1 MTQQPGNGNGFNS
14 GFNGGFNGGY
24 QMGYNPYMPYPP
36 PGMVYP
42 PMGFMGP
49 IGYPHHTIIENPQI
63 NYWHN
68 NLYANHYNPY
78 LYLQYPPI
86 PIDPTNYTNS
96 NSNKPN
102 KDVKKDIIEDAEIVE
117 LVEEVVNV
125 NNEPIIKKLDK
136 KMDIIIDEN
145 PPELEP
151 LNPLGEYIPDE
162 PVVIPQEKSKKKSAT
177 KQVNIDKFI
186 DKFDNVLDGNIQC
199 NPEESVKPTK
209 PMKLIYTNSK
219 KKSTIISQ
227 LTPVEKIAHWN
238 NITHPNEQYN
248 AVLMNGN
255 NTIYTATELSNY
267 TLETH
272 QYINKYNSSLI
283 NKKQKNSSKHKQNPI
298 MGFIYA
304 RCSAEN
310 DTSIETQITACME
323 YARNKSIKLLPFGC
337 QYDNGISARNM
348 NNMDYEL
355 GVWSDYLEDGTH
367 LIIYS
372 VDRLSRHLL
381 KGLQYLEKMVARG
394 VSVHFVMSEIIY
406 DANISAAA
414 KSMVQMEL
422 QASEKVSNQ
431 TSEKVRA
438 TIKRKRSEGN
448 VFGKAKFGY
457 KHIKINGIIRRVINL
472 TEMIVIEHIKNLF
485 AKMVSNPRKYSELSK
500 YNGYSHHHITEID
513 IIKAVIRDCN
523 RKGMRYRNGKPLTP
537 THIRRILDHNYLD
550 VDADDEEDVA
560 KEDVAEEDIAEEDIA
575 EEDIAE
581 EDIAEEDV

>member
-1 MTQQPGNGNGFNS
+1 MAQQPGNGNGFN
-14 GFNGGFNGGY
+14 GGFNGGY
-24 QMGYNPYMPYPP
+24 HMGYNPYMPYPP

-42 PMGFMGP
+42 PMGMAP
-49 IGYPHHTIIENPQI
+49 MLPMGYPPYTIIENPQL
-63 NYWHN
+63 NYWNN
-68 NLYANHYNPY
+68 NLFANMYNPY
-78 LYLQYPPI
+78 LSLQCPLIPSDPI
-86 PIDPTNYTNS
+86 NPMNPI
-96 NSNKPN
+96 NSNKPK
-102 KDVKKDIIEDAEIVE
+102 KDLKKDIIEDAEIVE
-117 LVEEVVNV
+117 LVEEEANV

-162 PVVIPQEKSKKKSAT
+162 LVAIPQEKSKKKSTT
-177 KQVNIDKFI
+177 KQVDIDKFI

-199 NPEESVKPTK
+199 DSEESAKSIK

-219 KKSTIISQ
+219 NKSTIISQ
-227 LTPVEKIAHWN
+227 LTPVEQFAHWN

-248 AVLMNGN
+248 TVLMNGN
-255 NTIYTATELSNY
+255 HTIYTAAELSNY

-283 NKKQKNSSKHKQNPI
+283 NKKQKNGSKRKQNPI

-304 RCSAEN
+304 RCSTEN

-323 YARNKSIKLLPFGC
+323 YARNKGIKLLPFGC

-348 NNMDYEL
+348 NNLDYEL

-422 QASEKVSNQ
+422 QAAEKVSNQ

-438 TIKRKRSEGN
+438 TIKRKRLEGN

-457 KHIKINGIIRRVINL
+457 KHIKINGIMKRVINS
-472 TEMIVIEHIKNLF
+472 TEMTVIEHVKNLF

-500 YNGYSHHHITEID
+500 YNGYSKRHITEID

-550 VDADDEEDVA
+550 VDADDVA
-560 KEDVAEEDIAEEDIA
+560 EEDVAEEDAAEEDA
-575 EEDIAE
+575 EEDPT
-581 EDIAEEDV
+581 DTDV